1 MTTPGR
7 LDAQIHYLCIM
18 RTGGSQLKIYAIRI
32 RFEQSISV
40 EKLNS
45 ARSLA
50 HERAEFIK

>member
-18 RTGGSQLKIYAIRI
+18 RTGESQLKIYAIRI